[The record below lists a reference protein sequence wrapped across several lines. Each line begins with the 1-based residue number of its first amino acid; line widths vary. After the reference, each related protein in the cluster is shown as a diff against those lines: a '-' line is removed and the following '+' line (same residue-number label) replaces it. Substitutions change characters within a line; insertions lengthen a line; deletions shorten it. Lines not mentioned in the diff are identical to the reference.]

1 MKFGYNQ
8 PSDLR
13 EVALSCGRTDGRR
26 TTDPA
31 FRSGD
36 LKLFVVE
43 RFIIAQN
50 MFPIL
55 FASYMDQ

>member
-8 PSDLR
+8 PSGLR

-26 TTDPA
+26 TTDPF

-43 RFIIAQN
+43 RFIIAQKHVPHP
-50 MFPIL
+50 FC
-55 FASYMDQ
+55 